1 MGAASTE
8 RVSELAEAIG
18 RDISALSP
26 PSLVVI
32 DSEAG
37 EYRYTFADH
46 GRQTTG
52 GYVVLC
58 ETDSPKVTIDVSEK
72 TPESFLLSVKSKGV
86 HYQPQPV
93 DCSENPVTVSLKII
107 GG

>member
-1 MGAASTE
+1 MGVASTE

-18 RDISALSP
+18 RDIAALSP
-26 PSLVVI
+26 PSLIVI
-32 DSEAG
+32 ASETG
-37 EYRYTFADH
+37 KYRYTFTDH
-46 GRQTTG
+46 GRQIMG
-52 GYVVLC
+52 DYVVLC
-58 ETDSPKVTIDVSEK
+58 ETDSPQVTVDVSEK
-72 TPESFLLSVKSKGV
+72 TSESFLLSAKSKGV